1 MSDETVDISK
11 APTKFLVEELEKR
24 GGVKTTIADSEYAYV
39 SNGPAT
45 VIVFGDRKEKLKC

>member
-11 APTKFLVEELEKR
+11 VPTKFLVEELEKR

-45 VIVFGDRKEKLKC
+45 VKVS